1 MTPTMFEYAL
11 GNALLALPLAALAW
25 AIGRTRRNPSVAHFA
40 WLLVMIRLVM
50 PPIASVPWLSIQI
63 PVSGMVVADQA
74 APRAAAPS
82 VLESRASERPMGSV
96 DGFAIRAADPNEPVV
111 QVLAELSAEPQL
123 AEPVLEDGWTVLG
136 LLWLAGTVLVI
147 AVSAV
152 RLLRFQ
158 RMLRAACAP
167 AGPRVRQLAERAA
180 ADLGIRFR
188 GDIVAISANCT
199 PFVWSC
205 FGHPCIVLPAR
216 IVAEMSNDELRLILM
231 HELAHVRRR
240 DHLVRWLD
248 WAVVA
253 WLWWSPLAW
262 IARRGLR
269 TSEELAC
276 DALVLRAQ
284 DAAARDYGH
293 CLVSVAES
301 MMTPAFRAPV
311 QACTMGDGGSLE
323 ERIRLIMSGTL
334 RTRPS
339 AALRTLTLAI
349 AGASMLFG
357 VAGASPAQSTSDG
370 GSSSSTR
377 GSSSTSS
384 SISFK
389 RDGKVVSIE
398 ENGSGITVIVD
409 GKSVRAR
416 NLDELKQQHPDA
428 YRLYVEK
435 PGYATGS
442 AGGSASAS
450 GSQSSSSTKG
460 SRSGSPEGGSSASD
474 LLREKLK
481 ELQRER
487 PDDPRLQGL
496 TERML
501 QEADS
506 AAAGT
511 AQDAAPAPAPTA
523 ADHDGNTRTLQASID
538 GASGLRVSSTN
549 GSITVVR
556 DGSVKSMQITAV
568 VGGDGWAEQ
577 SESKRKKMLEGAK
590 LVAEKNASGLVSVS
604 VDFPWDSNVV
614 RINPPSVSI
623 TVRTAG
629 LRSVGAE
636 ATNGSV
642 RIVGD
647 VGAVNAETTNGSIDI
662 AGTTSE
668 VVAESA
674 NGNVT
679 VAPAAGPA
687 APIKAESTNGSVRLD
702 LPASWNGTLTASV
715 INGKVTS
722 EGIKGSSDRS
732 VTGEDFEAT
741 VGSGGSAKAALSVAN
756 GSIRVRRP

>member
-1 MTPTMFEYAL
+1 
-11 GNALLALPLAALAW
+11 
-25 AIGRTRRNPSVAHFA
+25 
-40 WLLVMIRLVM
+40 M
-50 PPIASVPWLSIQI
+50 PPVASVPGLSIEL
-63 PVSGMVVADQA
+63 P
-74 APRAAAPS
+74 
-82 VLESRASERPMGSV
+82 
-96 DGFAIRAADPNEPVV
+96 AIRALAGDPAVPSATVSKPAVPPVEAV
-111 QVLAELSAEPQL
+111 APRSAASVNIRFGAASIETLA
-123 AEPVLEDGWTVLG
+123 PVNAPSQPPAGTTIDPMHALGAIWLTGTAAIVAWTV
-136 LLWLAGTVLVI
+136 
-147 AVSAV
+147 V
-152 RLLRFQ
+152 RLARFRRLLQ
-158 RMLRAACAP
+158 SASAP
-167 AGPRVRQLAERAA
+167 ASAKVLGLAERAA
-180 ADLGIRFR
+180 ARLAMPLRA
-188 GDIVAISANCT
+188 DILITKAHGV
-199 PFVWSC
+199 PFVWWC
-205 FGHPCIVLPAR
+205 FGRPSVVLPASLVGSLPAR
-216 IVAEMSNDELRLILM
+216 ELLLVLT

-240 DHLVRWLD
+240 DHFVRWLD

-253 WLWWSPLAW
+253 WFWWNPLAW
-262 IARRGLR
+262 LARRGLR
-269 TSEELAC
+269 ASEELAC
-276 DALVLRAQ
+276 DALVLRTQ
-284 DAAARDYGH
+284 DTAARDYGH

-301 MMTPAFRAPV
+301 MMTPAFRAPA

-357 VAGASPAQSTSDG
+357 VACAGPAQSTSDG

-389 RDGKVVSIE
+389 KDGKVVSIE
-398 ENGSGITVIVD
+398 ENGSGITVTVD

-435 PGYATGS
+435 PGYTTGSAGGSANASGS

-487 PDDPRLQGL
+487 PDDPRLQRL
-496 TERML
+496 IEKML

-511 AQDAAPAPAPTA
+511 AQDAAPAPAPAA
-523 ADHDGNTRTLQASID
+523 ADHDGSTRTLQASID

-556 DGSVKSMQITAV
+556 DDSVKSMQITAV

-577 SESKRKKMLEGAK
+577 SESKRRKMLDGAK

-636 ATNGSV
+636 SLNGSV
-642 RIVGD
+642 RIEGD
-647 VGAVNAETTNGSIDI
+647 VGAVNAKTTNGSIDI

-668 VVAESA
+668 AVAESA

-715 INGKVTS
+715 TNGKVTS

-732 VTGEDFEAT
+732 
-741 VGSGGSAKAALSVAN
+741 L
-756 GSIRVRRP
+756 

>member
-1 MTPTMFEYAL
+1 MGEPT
-11 GNALLALPLAALAW
+11 G
-25 AIGRTRRNPSVAHFA
+25 
-40 WLLVMIRLVM
+40 
-50 PPIASVPWLSIQI
+50 
-63 PVSGMVVADQA
+63 
-74 APRAAAPS
+74 
-82 VLESRASERPMGSV
+82 
-96 DGFAIRAADPNEPVV
+96 
-111 QVLAELSAEPQL
+111 
-123 AEPVLEDGWTVLG
+123 
-136 LLWLAGTVLVI
+136 AGT
-147 AVSAV
+147 AH
-152 RLLRFQ
+152 
-158 RMLRAACAP
+158 
-167 AGPRVRQLAERAA
+167 AES
-180 ADLGIRFR
+180 L
-188 GDIVAISANCT
+188 
-199 PFVWSC
+199 
-205 FGHPCIVLPAR
+205 
-216 IVAEMSNDELRLILM
+216 
-231 HELAHVRRR
+231 
-240 DHLVRWLD
+240 DH
-248 WAVVA
+248 A
-253 WLWWSPLAW
+253 
-262 IARRGLR
+262 
-269 TSEELAC
+269 
-276 DALVLRAQ
+276 
-284 DAAARDYGH
+284 AAARGDGH
-293 CLVSVAES
+293 CLVAVAES
-301 MMTPAFRAPV
+301 MMTPAFRAPL

-323 ERIRLIMSGTL
+323 ERIRLIMSGNL

-357 VAGASPAQSTSDG
+357 VAGAGPAQSTSDG

-377 GSSSTSS
+377 GSSSTPS

-389 RDGKVVSIE
+389 KDGKVVSIE
-398 ENGSGITVIVD
+398 ENGSGITVTVD

-435 PGYATGS
+435 PGYAIGS
-442 AGGSASAS
+442 AGGSANAS

-460 SRSGSPEGGSSASD
+460 SRSGSLEGGSSASD

-496 TERML
+496 VEKML
-501 QEADS
+501 QEADA
-506 AAAGT
+506 AAAGA
-511 AQDAAPAPAPTA
+511 AQDAVPAPAPAA

-556 DGSVKSMQITAV
+556 DDSVKSMQITAA

-577 SESKRKKMLEGAK
+577 SEAKRKKMLEGAK

-604 VDFPWDSNVV
+604 VDFPWDSNAV

-636 ATNGSV
+636 ALNGSV

-647 VGAVNAETTNGSIDI
+647 VGAVDAETTNGSIDI

-668 VVAESA
+668 VVAESV

-715 INGKVTS
+715 TNGKVTS

-732 VTGEDFEAT
+732 STGEDFEAT
-741 VGSGGSAKAALSVAN
+741 VGSGGSAKATLSVAN
-756 GSIRVRRP
+756 GSIRVRRQ